1 MHLPSA
7 IGSLGAALH
16 LRTLVTI
23 AVVCGSI
30 GVLLLVVR
38 PEQWLVERVEF
49 EGQRRATVAELRHL
63 SDLRNGTAV
72 WQVDADRV
80 ADQLERH
87 PWVRSATVTVT
98 WPRTVHV
105 EIVEHQPVAL
115 LHRES
120 NDPAEGALVYVDEE
134 GAPFLPARPGD
145 LDYPHL
151 TGFEPELSRL
161 HPELGP
167 LAIQDALWLITTLD
181 DRGLV
186 ARDRVSEVAFSRT
199 VGFTLVT
206 DEARLVFGHGDLA
219 GQIDRLSLLVSQGLS
234 LDSPTYVDLAPA
246 TVAIVRPLRPLP
258 PASAQA
264 VPAGG

>member
-1 MHLPSA
+1 M
-7 IGSLGAALH
+7 H

-23 AVVCGSI
+23 SVVCG
-30 GVLLLVVR
+30 GLGMLLLVVR
-38 PEQWLVERVEF
+38 PEQWLVERVAF
-49 EGQRRATVAELRHL
+49 EGQRRATPAELRHL
-63 SDLRNGTAV
+63 SDLRNGTAI
-72 WQVDADRV
+72 WQVDVERV
-80 ADQLERH
+80 AEQLERH
-87 PWVRSATVTVT
+87 PWVRSATVTVA

-105 EIVEHQPVAL
+105 DITEHRPVAL

-120 NDPAEGALVYVDEE
+120 DDPAESVIVYVDEE
-134 GAPFLPARPGD
+134 GTPFLPARPGD

-161 HPELGP
+161 HPDLGP
-167 LAIQDALWLITTLD
+167 LAIRDALWLITTLD

-186 ARDRVSEVAFSRT
+186 SRDRVSEVAFSRT

-206 DEARLVFGHGDLA
+206 DQARLVFGHGDLA
-219 GQIDRLSLLVSQGLS
+219 QQIDRLSLLVSQGLS
-234 LDSPTYVDLAPA
+234 LEDPTYIDLAPA

-258 PASAQA
+258 PAPVQA